1 MAYSD
6 NSNWNWNLMSMVIGV
21 GIDIVSTERIKHSIE
36 RYGERFHK
44 RIYTPGEIEYCSSRK
59 YPHLHYA
66 ARFAAKE
73 ALVKALGTGFRYGIK
88 HTEIETVL
96 NGLGKP
102 DILLY
107 DTTAAISRQKGI
119 TRLSLSLSH
128 NDEQATAIVIAES
141 NPSTPPSTISI

>member
-1 MAYSD
+1 MI
-6 NSNWNWNLMSMVIGV
+6 IGV
-21 GIDIVSTERIKHSIE
+21 GIDIIATERIKQSLE
-36 RYGERFHK
+36 RYGDRFTA
-44 RIYTPGEIEYCSSRK
+44 RIYTSVEIEYCRSRK

-88 HTEIETVL
+88 HTEIETIL
-96 NGLGKP
+96 NDLGKP

-107 DTTAAISRQKGI
+107 ETAAAISRQKGI

-141 NPSTPPSTISI
+141 NPITPSTTIRF

>member
-1 MAYSD
+1 
-6 NSNWNWNLMSMVIGV
+6 MVIGV
-21 GIDIVSTERIKHSIE
+21 GIDIVSTERIKHSLE
-36 RYGERFHK
+36 RYGARFQT
-44 RIYTPGEIEYCSSRK
+44 RIYTSGEIDYCSSRK
-59 YPHLHYA
+59 YPHLHFA

-88 HTEIETVL
+88 HTEIETIL
-96 NGLGKP
+96 NELGKP

-107 DTTAAISRQKGI
+107 ETAAAISRQKGI

-141 NPSTPPSTISI
+141 NPSAPSTTIRF